1 MIVTVIDSDNRFWF
15 QINQGYMPL
24 PRVGEVL
31 IFEGKSGIIQGINHS
46 YRTGKKDRS
55 DGFKKPWSATI
66 KVKML
71 PSQEEN

>member
-24 PRVGEVL
+24 PRVGEVVV
-31 IFEGKSGIIQGINHS
+31 FEDKSGLIQGINHQ
-46 YRTGKKDRS
+46 YYTGKNDRS
-55 DGFKKPWSATI
+55 GGFKKPKGATI

-71 PSQEEN
+71 SDKEEN